1 MADAHGSG
9 PCVRKDVRVQLPPR
23 PPAEH
28 VRGTRSLLGGHRVCS
43 GGPSPPDPQPGAS
56 PPDPHLMGSPFVAWL
71 ALSAGRPSSSAA
83 PPCRLAGLPRRLPR
97 LRLAG
102 PSSSAASPSRL
113 AGLPR
118 RVCRAF
124 QPADASCQAAVH
136 PFQPSARRE
145 GGTRAARSVRLGQV
159 GSSAPGGH
167 LGAHISGPRWVL
179 PASGGALSVIRSWG
193 GVLVQPTT
201 VGNRWAVGR
210 TGPPPVGCY
219 STGGPRPGSAH
230 AA

>member
-1 MADAHGSG
+1 MF
-9 PCVRKDVRVQLPPR
+9 
-23 PPAEH
+23 AERAPFL
-28 VRGTRSLLGGHRVCS
+28 VGIGFALGGLAPQT
-43 GGPSPPDPQPGAS
+43 PSRG
-56 PPDPHLMGSPFVAWL
+56 L
-71 ALSAGRPSSSAA
+71 RPRTPISWAA
-83 PPCRLAGLPRRLPR
+83 FRRLPR
-97 LRLAG
+97 LIGWL
-102 PSSSAASPSRL
+102 
-113 AGLPR
+113 GLPR
-118 RVCRAF
+118 RYVALSPGWGLPSGASRLSA
-124 QPADASCQAAVH
+124 ADASCQAAVH

-145 GGTRAARSVRLGQV
+145 GWTRAARSVRLVQV